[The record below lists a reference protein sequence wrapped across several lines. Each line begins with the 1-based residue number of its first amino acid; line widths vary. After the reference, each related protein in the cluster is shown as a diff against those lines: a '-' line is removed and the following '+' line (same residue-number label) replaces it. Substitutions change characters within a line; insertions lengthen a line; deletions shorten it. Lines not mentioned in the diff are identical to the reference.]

1 MSADAGVLMLLM
13 ACCITLAALQAVE
26 WPRPLQAAMTLAV
39 VAALVASGEAASR
52 TSTAELLHWAA
63 LPQRRQDLAALLLAE
78 SLLFGSVAVRQA
90 QGALTGVLRW
100 LGWLPLP
107 TALLA
112 LFAAQ
117 VSVMLWVDG
126 WDYATL
132 SWWCAV
138 GFAALLVAAA
148 ALLRRALP
156 HLDTRCALR
165 VGLHAAQA
173 VAGLWLAR
181 PALHPVSDPVP
192 FWGERLATV
201 AAVVLVLACAGWA
214 LQRRR

>member
-13 ACCITLAALQAVE
+13 ACCITLAALQSDE

-126 WDYATL
+126 WD
-132 SWWCAV
+132 
-138 GFAALLVAAA
+138 
-148 ALLRRALP
+148 
-156 HLDTRCALR
+156 
-165 VGLHAAQA
+165 
-173 VAGLWLAR
+173 
-181 PALHPVSDPVP
+181 
-192 FWGERLATV
+192 
-201 AAVVLVLACAGWA
+201 
-214 LQRRR
+214 